1 MAANETKNDA
11 VVVGAGV
18 AGASTA
24 LALRRRGLSVTL
36 VDMREPGHARAAS
49 AGDHRILRASHGS
62 DELYTR
68 WSREAR
74 LRWLELG
81 AEVGQEL
88 FVQAGAVMLARAG
101 HTGWEDASRQTLS
114 RLGVPSFVANVD
126 ELRLRLPRV
135 DPRGLAYGL
144 WEPESGFVYAR
155 RATQATVRLFME
167 LGGVLRRGVGGTDEH
182 ERPLVDGRPI
192 GAEIVVFACGAWM
205 GGLFPR
211 SLGRLVEIVRQD
223 VMMVEPPPG
232 SSDYDCESFPAW
244 IDHGYPAYGIP
255 AAGGHGFKA
264 VINWRG
270 LTVDLDR
277 DDRVIGQ
284 SSIARTRRYLA
295 HRFPELARAPIVGQE
310 VGQIANTTDTH
321 FLIDRH
327 PRHER
332 LVLVAGDS
340 GHLFKHGPVVGDHIA
355 ELAMGQ
361 IEIEPRFSLGDRPAV
376 ALSARPQ

>member
-1 MAANETKNDA
+1 MAGVSDA
-11 VVVGAGV
+11 VVIGAGI

-24 LALRRRGLSVTL
+24 LALRRRGLEVAL
-36 VDMREPGHARAAS
+36 VDVREPGHARAAS

-81 AEVGQEL
+81 AEVGEEL

-101 HTGWEDASRQTLS
+101 HTQWEDASRDTLS
-114 RLGVPSFVANVD
+114 RLGVPSFVVDVD
-126 ELRLRLPRV
+126 ELRLRLPLI

-155 RATQATVRLFME
+155 RATRATVRRFVE
-167 LGGVLRRGVGGTDEH
+167 LGGVLRRGVGGADER
-182 ERPLVDGRPI
+182 ERPLLDGRPI
-192 GAEIVVFACGAWM
+192 DAGIVVFACGAWM
-205 GGLFPR
+205 GDLFPR
-211 SLGRLVEIVRQD
+211 TLGRMLEIVRQD

-232 SSDYDCESFPAW
+232 STGYDWQSFPAW

-255 AAGGHGFKA
+255 AAGGFGFKA

-277 DDRVIGQ
+277 DDRLIGP
-284 SSIARTRRYLA
+284 SSVARTRRYLA
-295 HRFPELARAPIVGQE
+295 HRFPALADAPIVGQE
-310 VGQIANTTDTH
+310 IGQIANTPDTH

-327 PRHER
+327 PAHER

-340 GHLFKHGPVVGDHIA
+340 GHLFKHGPVAGDHIA
-355 ELAMGQ
+355 QLALGE
-361 IEIEPRFSLGDRPAV
+361 IEIEPRFSLGQRQAVHAASEDRP
-376 ALSARPQ
+376 Q

>member
-1 MAANETKNDA
+1 MAGMSDA
-11 VVVGAGV
+11 VVIGAGI

-24 LALRRRGLSVTL
+24 LSLRRRGLSVTL
-36 VDMREPGHARAAS
+36 VDVREPGHARAAS

-74 LRWLELG
+74 LRWMELG

-101 HTGWEDASRQTLS
+101 HTAWEDASRDTLTA
-114 RLGVPSFVANVD
+114 LGIPSFVADVD
-126 ELRLRLPRV
+126 ELRLRMPLI

-155 RATQATVRLFME
+155 RATQATTRRFVE
-167 LGGVLRRGVGGTDEH
+167 LGGVLQRGVGGTDGQEH
-182 ERPLVDGRPI
+182 PLVDGRPI
-192 GAEIVVFACGAWM
+192 DADVIVFACGAWM

-211 SLGRLVEIVRQD
+211 SLGRLLEIVRQD

-232 SSDYDCESFPAW
+232 STGYDAENFPAW

-255 AAGGHGFKA
+255 ATDGHGFKA

-270 LTVDLDR
+270 LNIDIDR
-277 DDRVIGQ
+277 DDRLIGQ
-284 SSIARTRRYLA
+284 TSVARTRRYLA
-295 HRFPELARAPIVGQE
+295 HRFPALADAPIVGQE

-327 PRHER
+327 PTHER
-332 LVLVAGDS
+332 VVLVAGDS

-355 ELAMGQ
+355 ELALGE
-361 IEIEPRFSLGDRPAV
+361 IKIEPRFSLGHRPAV
-376 ALSARPQ
+376 AVSARPQ

>member
-1 MAANETKNDA
+1 MAGMSDA
-11 VVVGAGV
+11 VVIGAGI

-24 LALRRRGLSVTL
+24 LSLRRRGLSVTL
-36 VDMREPGHARAAS
+36 VDVRQPGHARAAS
-49 AGDHRILRASHGS
+49 AGDHRILRASHGT

-81 AEVGQEL
+81 AEVDQEL

-101 HTGWEDASRQTLS
+101 HTAWEDASRDTLA
-114 RLGVPSFVANVD
+114 RLGIPSFVADVD
-126 ELRLRLPRV
+126 ELRLRLPLI

-155 RATQATVRLFME
+155 RATQATVRLFVE
-167 LGGVLRRGVGGTDEH
+167 LGGVLRRGVGSTDEY
-182 ERPLVDGRPI
+182 ERPLLDGEPI
-192 GAEIVVFACGAWM
+192 DAQVIVFACGAWM

-211 SLGRLVEIVRQD
+211 TLGRLVEIVRQD
-223 VMMVEPPPG
+223 VMMVEPPAG
-232 SSDYDCESFPAW
+232 CSGYDSDSFPAW

-255 AAGGHGFKA
+255 AAGGYGFKA

-270 LTVDLDR
+270 LTVDIDR
-277 DDRVIGQ
+277 DDRLIGQ
-284 SSIARTRRYLA
+284 TSVARTRRYLA
-295 HRFPELARAPIVGQE
+295 HRFPALADAPIVGQE

-332 LVLVAGDS
+332 VVLVAGDS

-355 ELAMGQ
+355 ELALGE
-361 IEIEPRFSLGDRPAV
+361 IDIEPRFTVGHRPAV

>member
-1 MAANETKNDA
+1 MAGMSDA
-11 VVVGAGV
+11 VVIGAGI

-24 LALRRRGLSVTL
+24 LSLRRRGLSVTL
-36 VDMREPGHARAAS
+36 VDVREPGHARAAS

-74 LRWLELG
+74 LRWMELG

-101 HTGWEDASRQTLS
+101 HTAWEDASRDTLAA
-114 RLGVPSFVANVD
+114 LGIPSFVVDVD
-126 ELRLRLPRV
+126 ELRLRLPLI

-155 RATQATVRLFME
+155 RATQATARRFVE
-167 LGGVLRRGVGGTDEH
+167 LGGVLQRGVGGTDGQ

-192 GAEIVVFACGAWM
+192 DADVIVFACGAWM

-211 SLGRLVEIVRQD
+211 TLGRLLEIVRQD

-232 SSDYDCESFPAW
+232 STGYDAENFPAW

-255 AAGGHGFKA
+255 ATGGYGFKA

-270 LTVDLDR
+270 LNDRHRPRRPVDRADLGGPDPPVPGPPLPGAGRRADR
-277 DDRVIGQ
+277 RPGGRTDRQ
-284 SSIARTRRYLA
+284 HHRHPLPDRPSPDPRARRAGGRRLRA
-295 HRFPELARAPIVGQE
+295 PVQARAG
-310 VGQIANTTDTH
+310 G
-321 FLIDRH
+321 R
-327 PRHER
+327 
-332 LVLVAGDS
+332 
-340 GHLFKHGPVVGDHIA
+340 
-355 ELAMGQ
+355 
-361 IEIEPRFSLGDRPAV
+361 RPH
-376 ALSARPQ
+376 R